1 MHFLL
6 HHITTV
12 VCFYK
17 TLHECKVTKEKIKN
31 KKMMIKIRYFAENAI
46 TG

>member
-6 HHITTV
+6 YHINTV
-12 VCFYK
+12 VCIYK
-17 TLHECKVTKEKIKN
+17 SLHECKVTKEKMKN
-31 KKMMIKIRYFAENAI
+31 KKMMIKIRNFAENAI